1 VGDDHALR
9 TDIELILGRAASMLR
24 LARQEP
30 EAKEGEAAAPAAP
43 APPAPPAVPGRPAA
57 EPGAP
62 RAPADEPAAAGEEIA
77 IAAGPAPEPSAPAPA
92 PAPAEAQPRLA
103 GDVERLLVE
112 GSVKMTV
119 GDYANAVRSY
129 VKLCELEPAVAAY
142 RVRLAVAMACY
153 PRTAK
158 SAERQFL
165 EAIRIEPNSADIH
178 FQFGIYYRAMKVRSR
193 AVAEF
198 RTALSLDP
206 RHKQARAELEALAP
220 KDSALTSLKKLFR

>member
-1 VGDDHALR
+1 
-9 TDIELILGRAASMLR
+9 M
-24 LARQEP
+24 
-30 EAKEGEAAAPAAP
+30 
-43 APPAPPAVPGRPAA
+43 AA
-57 EPGAP
+57 EPP
-62 RAPADEPAAAGEEIA
+62 PAAGEEIA
-77 IAAGPAPEPSAPAPA
+77 IGASLPPEFAPPPA
-92 PAPAEAQPRLA
+92 AEAQPRIA

-129 VKLCELEPAVAAY
+129 VKLCELEPGVAAY

-165 EAIRIEPNSADIH
+165 EAIRLEPNNADIH
-178 FQFGIYYRAMKVRSR
+178 FQFGIYYKAMKVRSR

-198 RTALSLDP
+198 RTAISLNP
-206 RHKQARAELEALAP
+206 RHKQARSELEILAP